1 MAWLKRAAILLG
13 ICAALAG
20 ALASTSSTRRTRATA
35 ASFAASS
42 SELTAQSMRLTG
54 FGELACGSN
63 GGAPRQPL
71 DGWSAFA
78 KCRPEPN
85 GLHEVYARFEDED
98 EYVGRAVDDPAY
110 ARGKGGT
117 RLAGH
122 PVILSVLFDRD
133 GVLRALRLVTDPRAA
148 SHERRMAHL
157 LRLAVFNRYDHEGWT
172 CTDAAP
178 AEGETAVGGI
188 FVKQRCEKLIP
199 GRHLFLE
206 ARFLRKPGQ
215 TDVDPRTG
223 DYKAGQF
230 ESWTRF
236 EIFEPGYQVA
246 RMSHSAATTRYGDI
260 RGLAVW
266 RHLRMSP

>member
-1 MAWLKRAAILLG
+1 VRADEEMTPAARVLAAWVRHAAIVLG
-13 ICAALAG
+13 TYAVLAG
-20 ALASTSSTRRTRATA
+20 PPASTVAH
-35 ASFAASS
+35 
-42 SELTAQSMRLTG
+42 AQTQADRGEIRGLKLGLDARQMRLAG

-71 DGWSAFA
+71 DGWSAFH
-78 KCRPEPN
+78 KCRPENN
-85 GLHEVYARFEDED
+85 GLYEVYARFDDED
-98 EYVGRAVDDPAY
+98 EYIGRAVDDPAY

-133 GVLRALRLVTDPRAA
+133 GVVRALRLVTDPRAA

-157 LRLAVFNRYDHEGWT
+157 LRLAVLNRYDHDGWT

-178 AEGETAVGGI
+178 AEGETAVGGV
-188 FVKQRCEKLIP
+188 FVKQRCDKLIP

-223 DYKAGQF
+223 EYKAGQF

-236 EIFEPGYQVA
+236 EIFEPGF
-246 RMSHSAATTRYGDI
+246 R
-260 RGLAVW
+260 
-266 RHLRMSP
+266 

>member
-1 MAWLKRAAILLG
+1 
-13 ICAALAG
+13 
-20 ALASTSSTRRTRATA
+20 
-35 ASFAASS
+35 
-42 SELTAQSMRLTG
+42 MRLAG

-71 DGWSAFA
+71 DGWSAFH
-78 KCRPEPN
+78 KCRPENN
-85 GLHEVYARFEDED
+85 GLYEVYARFDDED
-98 EYVGRAVDDPAY
+98 EYIGRAVDDPAY

-133 GVLRALRLVTDPRAA
+133 GVVRALRLVTDPRAA

-157 LRLAVFNRYDHEGWT
+157 LRLAVLNRYDHDGWT

-178 AEGETAVGGI
+178 AEGETAVGGV
-188 FVKQRCEKLIP
+188 FVKQRCDKLIP

-215 TDVDPRTG
+215 ADADPRTG
-223 DYKAGQF
+223 EYKAGQF

-236 EIFEPGYQVA
+236 EIFEPGFRIACSPDEAKRNPGTRPRSPYPAFRCAPCGLPTHRGNGMNPSRFGIRTFGSDCASTTSVA
-246 RMSHSAATTRYGDI
+246 AITPLRWRM
-260 RGLAVW
+260 
-266 RHLRMSP
+266 

>member
-1 MAWLKRAAILLG
+1 MRGCSGRLRRAAIRLAA
-13 ICAALAG
+13 CAALAG
-20 ALASTSSTRRTRATA
+20 PLASA
-35 ASFAASS
+35 AQAQDKVDRGDLRGLKLGLS
-42 SELTAQSMRLTG
+42 AQSMRLTG

-71 DGWSAFA
+71 DGWTAFA

-85 GLHEVYARFEDED
+85 GLYEVYARFDDED
-98 EYVGRAVDDPAY
+98 EYIGRAVDDPAY

-133 GVLRALRLVTDPRAA
+133 GILRALRIVTDPRAA

-172 CTDAAP
+172 CTDTPP

-188 FVKQRCEKLIP
+188 FVKQRCDKLIP
-199 GRHLFLE
+199 ERHL
-206 ARFLRKPGQ
+206 
-215 TDVDPRTG
+215 
-223 DYKAGQF
+223 
-230 ESWTRF
+230 
-236 EIFEPGYQVA
+236 
-246 RMSHSAATTRYGDI
+246 
-260 RGLAVW
+260 
-266 RHLRMSP
+266 

>member
-1 MAWLKRAAILLG
+1 VRADEEMTPACVDSWSWLTRLAIP
-13 ICAALAG
+13 IVTCVALAG
-20 ALASTSSTRRTRATA
+20 PLASTAHSQASADRGELRGLKLGLA
-35 ASFAASS
+35 AQA
-42 SELTAQSMRLTG
+42 LKLKG
-54 FGELACGSN
+54 FGEIACGSN

-71 DGWSAFA
+71 DGWTAFG
-78 KCRPEPN
+78 KCRAEDN
-85 GLHEVYARFEDED
+85 GLHEVYVHFDDEG
-98 EYVGRAVDDPAY
+98 EYIGRAVDDPAY

-117 RLAGH
+117 RIAGH

-133 GVLRALRLVTDPRAA
+133 GIVRALRFVTDPRAA

-172 CTDAAP
+172 CTEFPP
-178 AEGETAVGGI
+178 AVGETAVGGI
-188 FVKQRCEKLIP
+188 FVKQRCDKLIP

-215 TDVDPRTG
+215 SDVDPRTG

-236 EIFEPGYQVA
+236 EIFEPGFRKQ
-246 RMSHSAATTRYGDI
+246 
-260 RGLAVW
+260 
-266 RHLRMSP
+266 

>member
-1 MAWLKRAAILLG
+1 MRADEEMTPWPLARRAAILIG
-13 ICAALAG
+13 TWAVLAG
-20 ALASTSSTRRTRATA
+20 P
-35 ASFAASS
+35 FAAPAAY
-42 SELTAQSMRLTG
+42 AQTGVDDGEIRGLKLGLNARSMRLAG

-78 KCRPEPN
+78 KCRPEDN
-85 GLHEVYARFEDED
+85 GLYEVYARFDDEN
-98 EYVGRAVDDPAY
+98 EYIGRAIDDPMY
-110 ARGKGGT
+110 ARGKGT

-133 GVLRALRLVTDPRAA
+133 GVLRALRIVTDPRAA

-157 LRLAVFNRYDHEGWT
+157 LRLSVFNRYDADGWT
-172 CTDAAP
+172 CAEAPP

-188 FVKQRCEKLIP
+188 FVKQRCEKRMAE
-199 GRHLFLE
+199 RHLFLE

-215 TDVDPRTG
+215 ADVDPRTG
-223 DYKAGQF
+223 EYKAGQF

-236 EIFEPGYQVA
+236 EIFEPGF
-246 RMSHSAATTRYGDI
+246 RK
-260 RGLAVW
+260 
-266 RHLRMSP
+266 P